1 MMYKNLRFSKFN
13 PLEVG
18 IYHRDK
24 FIPG

>member
-1 MMYKNLRFSKFN
+1 MYKNLRFSKFN